1 MQPDEDFLVSFRDA
15 YVFSCAKSL
24 FINTQLKQ
32 SVNERSVDAKLY
44 PNSVF
49 ALKRCGGS
57 PVCAHVASANAMA
70 DWLGSGQ
77 NKRSAGVCSAKHD
90 AGDLARLLLSS
101 AERSV
106 PECAGWFQRAARA
119 RFCFDRV
126 GNRGRDFT
134 GAVRYRLFSARS
146 HSATKCAQFYF

>member
-1 MQPDEDFLVSFRDA
+1 MRG
-15 YVFSCAKSL
+15 
-24 FINTQLKQ
+24 
-32 SVNERSVDAKLY
+32 SVDAKLY

-77 NKRSAGVCSAKHD
+77 SKRSAGVCSAKHD

-106 PECAGWFQRAARA
+106 PDCAGWFQGAARA
-119 RFCFDRV
+119 GFCFSRLE
-126 GNRGRDFT
+126 NRKRDFAR
-134 GAVRYRLFSARS
+134 GSRYRLFSAQS
-146 HSATKCAQFYF
+146 TWDTILSQL